1 MLYLLNSILKRVDVM
16 SLESMN
22 KFLKSKCTTLSLALV
37 LASPTAAQAQSYTKE
52 QIDARKKE
60 ALQKV
65 KDYQKGKSNTLV
77 ISLENGKA
85 FEFVRENGEQY
96 TIVDNAVCDKNMQAS
111 TKTAKKEYS
120 KEQQQAFNNAEKD
133 GTQRKDLESFLDDI
147 NEKGAVTMGGYS
159 PTEKNIIINSFNLTP
174 EELNEL
180 KESKNY
186 TPEQAQQI
194 IEKYNRFTV
203 TPSEEISTLSHENQ
217 HKINDLNNAY
227 APGLNAVEYGKLNCW
242 DECSAKVAELV
253 VANHKYKESLS
264 AGASKEEALKE
275 FDVSGGDFSFY
286 KEAIAG
292 GLNPDSH
299 EAKELMV
306 NGTIKMWK
314 ENYLEIYMKEQVP
327 STMRRVS
334 LSNDVNAAGLLIGNE
349 QDYSQR
355 KDKMFDSFDQNP
367 EIQKLGIKVGKLS
380 QYLPKEDFQLSENFM
395 IEANKITKER
405 TGFSLDEGKQ
415 ISDALPG
422 SQKKDQKTL
431 AKALSN
437 PKKMLQLSGRISAAI
452 NEPVKKEGNTI
463 TQTQQ
468 KGLTALSSLQKSVE
482 R

>member
-1 MLYLLNSILKRVDVM
+1 M

-52 QIDARKKE
+52 QIKAQKKE

-65 KDYQKGKSNTLV
+65 RDYQEGKSNTLV
-77 ISLENGKA
+77 IPLGNGNA
-85 FEFVRENGEQY
+85 FEFVRENGVRY
-96 TIVDNAVCDKNMQAS
+96 TIVNDAVCDNDMQAP
-111 TKTAKKEYS
+111 TKTAKEKYS
-120 KEQQQAFNNAEKD
+120 KKQQQAFNNAEKD
-133 GTQRKDLESFLDDI
+133 GTHRKDLESFLDDI
-147 NEKGAVTMGGYS
+147 NEQGAVTIGGYS
-159 PTEKNIIINSFNLTP
+159 STEKNIIIHSFNLKP
-174 EELNEL
+174 EELKKLE
-180 KESKNY
+180 ESEEY

-194 IEKYNRFTV
+194 IEKYNSFTM
-203 TPSEEISTLSHENQ
+203 TSSEEISTLSHENQ

-264 AGASKEEALKE
+264 AGASKEEALKK
-275 FDVSGGDFSFY
+275 FDVAGGVFSFY

-314 ENYLEIYMKEQVP
+314 ENYLEIYIKEQIP
-327 STMRRVS
+327 SVMRQVS

-405 TGFSLDEGKQ
+405 TGFSLDEGKK

-422 SQKKDQKTL
+422 SQERDQETLTKVMSQSLPSKKL
-431 AKALSN
+431 LR
-437 PKKMLQLSGRISAAI
+437 LSGRISAAI
-452 NEPVKKEGNTI
+452 NEPVKEKGNPI

-468 KGLTALSSLQKSVE
+468 NLALSSLQKSSE

>member
-1 MLYLLNSILKRVDVM
+1 M

-133 GTQRKDLESFLDDI
+133 ETVRKDLKSFLYEMNKYGGVIRGDYSDD
-147 NEKGAVTMGGYS
+147 G
-159 PTEKNIIINSFNLTP
+159 KNVLMNSFNLTP

-194 IEKYNRFTV
+194 IEKYNRFTA

-242 DECSAKVAELV
+242 DECSANVAQLV
-253 VANHKYKESLS
+253 VANHKYKETLS

-275 FDVSGGDFSFY
+275 FDIMNGRFSFY

-463 TQTQQ
+463 TKTQQ

>member
-22 KFLKSKCTTLSLALV
+22 KFLKSKCTTLSLALI

-52 QIDARKKE
+52 QIEARKKE

-65 KDYQKGKSNTLV
+65 KDYQEGKSNTLV
-77 ISLENGKA
+77 ISLENGT
-85 FEFVRENGEQY
+85 FEFVREGGEQY
-96 TIVDNAVCDKNMQAS
+96 TIVDNAVYDKNMQAS
-111 TKTAKKEYS
+111 TKTAKKEY
-120 KEQQQAFNNAEKD
+120 KRKQQDAFKNAGED
-133 GTQRKDLESFLDDI
+133 EIVRKDLKSFLYEV
-147 NEKGAVTMGGYS
+147 NEYGGVIRGEYS
-159 PTEKNIIINSFNLTP
+159 PAGKNVLMDSFSLTKEEIDNLKQS
-174 EELNEL
+174 EE
-180 KESKNY
+180 Y

-194 IEKYNRFTV
+194 IELYNSFAA
-203 TPSEEISTLSHENQ
+203 TPSEEISFITHENQ
-217 HKINDLNNAY
+217 HKINDLNNVD

-242 DECSAKVAELV
+242 DECSANVAQLV
-253 VANHKYKESLS
+253 VANHKYKETLS

-275 FDVSGGDFSFY
+275 FDIMNGRFSFY

-292 GLNPDSH
+292 GLNPDSN

-314 ENYLEIYMKEQVP
+314 ENSLEDYIKVQIPTV
-327 STMRRVS
+327 MRRVS
-334 LSNDVNAAGLLIGNE
+334 DDVNAAGLLIGNE

-355 KDKMFDSFDQNP
+355 KDKMFDSLDQNP

-380 QYLPKEDFQLSENFM
+380 QYLPKEDFQFSENLM

>member
-1 MLYLLNSILKRVDVM
+1 M

-60 ALQKV
+60 ALQRV

-77 ISLENGKA
+77 ISLENGKT
-85 FEFVRENGEQY
+85 FKFVREKGEQY
-96 TIVDNAVCDKNMQAS
+96 TIVDNAVYDKNMQAS

-133 GTQRKDLESFLDDI
+133 ETVRKDLESFLDDI
-147 NEKGAVTMGGYS
+147 SEIGGVRVGGYS
-159 PTEKNIIINSFNLTP
+159 STEKNIIINSFNLTP

-194 IEKYNRFTV
+194 IEKYNRFTG
-203 TPSEEISTLSHENQ
+203 TSSEEISTLYHENQ

-242 DECSAKVAELV
+242 DECSANVAQLV

-314 ENYLEIYMKEQVP
+314 EKYLEFYMKEQVP

-380 QYLPKEDFQLSENFM
+380 QYLPKEDFQFSENLM
-395 IEANKITKER
+395 IEANKITKEK
-405 TGFSLDEGKQ
+405 TGVSLDEGKQ
-415 ISDALPG
+415 ISDDLPG
-422 SQKKDQKTL
+422 SQEKDQEKL

-437 PKKMLQLSGRISAAI
+437 PKKMLQLMQLSGRIPAAI

-468 KGLTALSSLQKSVE
+468 KDLTALSSLQKSVE